1 MDDSILEW
9 AKSGKNVFATVM
21 AKYDSIKDQL
31 PVEQQQQ
38 MDAELSKAQ
47 KELENSINELGK
59 IKI

>member
-9 AKSGKNVFATVM
+9 AKSGKNVFAAVM

-31 PVEQQQQ
+31 PAEKQKE
-38 MDAELSKAQ
+38 MDAELLKAQ